1 MSGRVNMGEY
11 FGLPTLGT
19 QKKPWRH
26 TWAEVLKPL
35 KVLKVTFRT
44 FQVLKKVQKGNF
56 LYTLKGFQ
64 KTFQDFKVKL
74 FQNFQDLLSWL
85 WHLKNFQDFLY
96 RKTFC
101 TESPESSERLSG
113 LWKLQSDQIEWL
125 KKVLKDFRDFENY
138 NQIIHWQRSIWLGGW
153 TFRSNKQELRFA
165 VHASARKCLPVP
177 CSAVTNYSW
186 LP

>member
-1 MSGRVNMGEY
+1 MCLPQWILCSTIHERKSWKFWKSWKLLSGL
-11 FGLPTLGT
+11 FKSW
-19 QKKPWRH
+19 KKYRKKTFC
-26 TWAEVLKPL
+26 TWMEV
-35 KVLKVTFRT
+35 
-44 FQVLKKVQKGNF
+44 
-56 LYTLKGFQ
+56 LKGFQ

-138 NQIIHWQRSIWLGGW
+138 NQIIHWQRSIWLAGW